1 VGEKFLTHRNSFG
14 RPIPTTSFG
23 FLGGLGIEYITNQV
37 GPDEG
42 LKPAAF
48 LGVVVQVGQAN
59 PSISGSAKA
68 NFGSAV
74 GGP

>member
-1 VGEKFLTHRNSFG
+1 MM
-14 RPIPTTSFG
+14 PIPTTSFG